1 MHTAKV
7 GSEGYEIDYVSMG
20 KRSDK
25 VFIRYL
31 SEKLKRS
38 LKRIINHGSSRY
50 GCSMV

>member
-25 VFIRYL
+25 VFIRIYL
-31 SEKLKRS
+31 KSKEVIEKNY
-38 LKRIINHGSSRY
+38 NHGSSRY